1 MLEFAPCTHKWM
13 WSLIFI
19 RIPKNASTSM
29 YSHLGDFNL
38 IHKHEKIFHDSLFR
52 NKIYRSWFSTSH
64 AKPDEIFKVF
74 GRMVRD
80 YMSFAI
86 VRNPFD
92 RAVSMFQHAKENNLS
107 DLYGESS
114 DASFEDFC
122 EIMSESREN
131 NIKNFIGIHQQV
143 EWLNGAFQ
151 PNFILRFENLKND
164 FKEMLDACEIKHI
177 TADIPH
183 ENSSK
188 RSDYKDYYN
197 SNTKKII
204 EKIFEKDI
212 DTFKYLY

>member
-1 MLEFAPCTHKWM
+1 MLEFTPCSHKWI
-13 WSLIFI
+13 WSVIFI
-19 RIPKNASTSM
+19 RIPKNASTSI

-38 IHKHEKIFHDSLFR
+38 IKKHEKIFNDALFK
-52 NKIYRSWFSTSH
+52 NKLYKKCFSPTH
-64 AKPDEIFKVF
+64 AKPNEIYGIF
-74 GRMVRD
+74 GNLVKN

-92 RAVSMFQHAKENNLS
+92 RAVSMFQFAKENKLG
-107 DLYGESS
+107 DLYNYSN
-114 DASFEDFC
+114 DIAFEDFC
-122 EIMSESREN
+122 EIMEEN
-131 NIKNFIGIHQQV
+131 HANNTKDFLGTHQQI

-188 RSDYKDYYN
+188 RSDHKDYYN
-197 SNTKKII
+197 SKTKKII
-204 EKIFEKDI
+204 EKVFEKDI

>member
-38 IHKHEKIFHDSLFR
+38 VHKHEKIFHDSLFR

-107 DLYGESS
+107 DLYGESADS
-114 DASFEDFC
+114 SFEDFC
-122 EIMSESREN
+122 EIMKESREN

-177 TADIPH
+177 SSDIPH

-197 SNTKKII
+197 SNAKKII
-204 EKIFEKDI
+204 EKVFEKDI
-212 DTFKYLY
+212 DTFKYTY

>member
-1 MLEFAPCTHKWM
+1 
-13 WSLIFI
+13 
-19 RIPKNASTSM
+19 
-29 YSHLGDFNL
+29 
-38 IHKHEKIFHDSLFR
+38 
-52 NKIYRSWFSTSH
+52 
-64 AKPDEIFKVF
+64 
-74 GRMVRD
+74 
-80 YMSFAI
+80 MSFAI

-164 FKEMLDACEIKHI
+164 FKEMLDACEIRHI
-177 TADIPH
+177 SSDIPH

-188 RSDYKDYYN
+188 RSNYKDYYN
-197 SNTKKII
+197 SNAKKII
-204 EKIFEKDI
+204 EKVFEKDI